1 VSIPRIPGFST
12 SDRPESLADL
22 WTRPAGDYP
31 DELWPDATLRE
42 IIAAPTGWV
51 RIEEYYFEDHHHG
64 GRGAVLV
71 EAADVPQAL
80 SHDAWIGRD
89 LGGVGVWTDRD
100 GDQAFEDGLTARD
113 HGVETKFLVQVR
125 RQHGLHDPVVEIS
138 HPFVWYW
145 DAIQS
150 ADGWYCLDGAG
161 QDQPLIRYGVSE
173 KTWTVDVRALPLRR
187 YLADSGQVL
196 VVQVDHVCKESAEI
210 CSTVESEFES
220 DWARFGWWSR
230 PERLTGDRP
239 HFSRLLGKYV
249 VDGSMDAAIPRWEYS
264 KTDIDFPE
272 FVYGIDPD
280 SGRHLTHTCDPDE
293 LGTYFDQDDSLLH
306 YLTPVYFDPRV
317 LSKYTD
323 EPLRY
328 EVRPGDLSCLDI
340 WSVAF
345 SFNTAGLVEV
355 YLGDIGRDIPSQE
368 WGHWQSYNVPPEG
381 QMSEARFR
389 RDFLAQW
396 ASSDDPIG
404 DVRSLRQQINSV
416 AQSYLGGPI
425 WRELEEPDRTEFE
438 RLHSVA
444 TEPALKLAILSL
456 CKAFIEAIDQGVLAG
471 FTGSTESEDRT
482 LALMEALCETLEGDR
497 TIVEPLR
504 ALQRLRSK
512 GGIAHMVSS
521 QRASALRR
529 LGIDNMDPA
538 PAFQTILRRL
548 LGFLRELNRLLAQA
562 FA

>member
-1 VSIPRIPGFST
+1 LGKSIIKGATIEKCDFWPFEEEKQYEVFVIGVDDDDESIAYT
-12 SDRPESLADL
+12 SN
-22 WTRPAGDYP
+22 P
-31 DELWPDATLRE
+31 DELADYFGKNRHAPHYLTSVFFRREVLAKYYNEPQKYSVDDGLLWCGGKWTLRM
-42 IIAAPTGWV
+42 
-51 RIEEYYFEDHHHG
+51 DN
-64 GRGAVLV
+64 
-71 EAADVPQAL
+71 
-80 SHDAWIGRD
+80 SHLNYVVVFLGDLGRD
-89 LGGVGVWTDRD
+89 LPHKE
-100 GDQAFEDGLTARD
+100 Q
-113 HGVETKFLVQVR
+113 
-125 RQHGLHDPVVEIS
+125 LH
-138 HPFVWYW
+138 WK
-145 DAIQS
+145 
-150 ADGWYCLDGAG
+150 
-161 QDQPLIRYGVSE
+161 R
-173 KTWTVDVRALPLRR
+173 
-187 YLADSGQVL
+187 
-196 VVQVDHVCKESAEI
+196 
-210 CSTVESEFES
+210 
-220 DWARFGWWSR
+220 
-230 PERLTGDRP
+230 
-239 HFSRLLGKYV
+239 
-249 VDGSMDAAIPRWEYS
+249 
-264 KTDIDFPE
+264 
-272 FVYGIDPD
+272 
-280 SGRHLTHTCDPDE
+280 
-293 LGTYFDQDDSLLH
+293 
-306 YLTPVYFDPRV
+306 
-317 LSKYTD
+317 
-323 EPLRY
+323 
-328 EVRPGDLSCLDI
+328 
-340 WSVAF
+340 
-345 SFNTAGLVEV
+345 
-355 YLGDIGRDIPSQE
+355 
-368 WGHWQSYNVPPEG
+368 YNVPPEG